1 MVGAPGYTSGRSVLV
16 LLPAGELQDV
26 KTLAWTCQLLE
37 KASVLVNFAVPT
49 LEGSVDGKPVV
60 WIGDADR
67 TDEHVQEW
75 MKNEAAMAALDRPI
89 VLDRAIGVKGAS
101 YDGMLV
107 PGGAEMEP
115 LCQSSRCMDILTHMF
130 AQDKVVGTVG
140 GGLRFLV
147 AHSEKQ
153 QQRSQTFLQ
162 GRKICKFAD
171 AAAKM
176 SGEMPDDPT
185 VSLETKLREI
195 GAIFTP
201 SEDGNV
207 VVDGNLVTASSRGQ
221 VTDFSIKFVTALD
234 PQNVPQLTSPA
245 GVLQAVANIA

>member
-1 MVGAPGYTSGRSVLV
+1 MLV
-16 LLPAGELQDV
+16 LLPTGELQDA
-26 KTLAWTCQLLE
+26 KTLSWTCQLLE

-67 TDEHVQEW
+67 MDEHVQEW
-75 MKNEAAMAALDRPI
+75 MNEEAAMAALDRPI

-101 YDGMLV
+101 YDGVLV

-115 LCQSSRCMDILTHMF
+115 LCQSDRCMDILTHMVV
-130 AQDKVVGTVG
+130 QDKVVGAVG

-147 AHSEKQ
+147 AHSEKH
-153 QQRSQTFLQ
+153 QTRNQPFLR

-171 AAAKM
+171 AMAKKLR
-176 SGEMPDDPT
+176 ELPEDPT

-201 SEDGNV
+201 SGDGNV
-207 VVDGNLVTASSRGQ
+207 VVDGKLVTASSRGQ
-221 VTDFSIKFVTALD
+221 VADFAIKFVTALD

-245 GVLQAVANIA
+245 GVLQAVANIT